1 MPEQRKSTA
10 AAWKKA
16 KRHTVTLPSGVSVE
30 IELPNIQFL
39 LKTGQ
44 IPNSLVQIV
53 TKAATDSSFRVTPEM
68 LAEQWDY
75 TSFLVAKT
83 VVEPAVTVEEV
94 AELPSEDVEM
104 IVDFALRNRDLDAL
118 GHHLSGLETQ
128 ESFRRF
134 RGLDIGDTGVS
145 GL

>member
-1 MPEQRKSTA
+1 MTEPKQTKTTINK
-10 AAWKKA
+10 WKQA
-16 KRHTVTLPSGVSVE
+16 KRHSVTLPSGVTVE

-53 TKAATDSSFRVTPEM
+53 TKASTDPNFRITPEV

-75 TSFLVAKT
+75 TSFLVSKT
-83 VVEPAVTVEEV
+83 VVEPSITAEEV

-104 IVDFALRNRDLDAL
+104 IVDFALRNRDFDAV
-118 GHHLSGLETQ
+118 GHHL
-128 ESFRRF
+128 
-134 RGLDIGDTGVS
+134 
-145 GL
+145 

>member
-1 MPEQRKSTA
+1 MPEQRKSTV

-83 VVEPAVTVEEV
+83 VVEPSVTPEEV

-104 IVDFALRNRDLDAL
+104 IVDLALRNRDLDAL
-118 GHHLSGLETQ
+118 GHHLAGLETQ

-134 RGLDIGDTGVS
+134 RGLDSGDTGVS